1 MPKRLTLDQP
11 PKRTRYQARR
21 GRRGVRS
28 AALQARVAELEAQI
42 GTQRAFQAAAPSERL
57 NTLLAVSAAL
67 LVTHDIE
74 AIMSLIIQ
82 RAVQLFPGASGALL
96 FLAEEDSGDLKLR
109 AASSGP
115 PIGLTAHPGFGLAG
129 RAFLSPRAML
139 LVGPEFELA
148 LGELDSAKL
157 AWLEQILQPWPPVSA
172 LLAPLRSETQRL
184 GALVLYGG
192 THAHMFIPRDLP
204 FVQALADL
212 AAVAI
217 AETAERER
225 AQLLQ
230 RNLTQT
236 QSLHAETQARLDTA
250 QAQLLQSAKL
260 AAVGELAASVAHE
273 INNPLYAARNSLYLI
288 EQDLPPDAPQR
299 QFLEIAQ
306 GELGR
311 IARIIT
317 RMRDFYR
324 PTRAELEPT
333 TINDVLMATLDLVQT
348 HLRHGQV
355 GVTTDLAADLPQVIA
370 HTDQIRQVFLNL
382 MLNACDAMPNG
393 GTLRITS
400 HARSASAEQ
409 PAEIVVQIADTGVG
423 IAPEHHA
430 HLFEPF
436 YTTKAQGT
444 GLGLAIS
451 AHIIT
456 QHSGQI
462 DVASEVGVGTTFTV
476 RLPVTSNE

>member
-1 MPKRLTLDQP
+1 
-11 PKRTRYQARR
+11 
-21 GRRGVRS
+21 
-28 AALQARVAELEAQI
+28 
-42 GTQRAFQAAAPSERL
+42 
-57 NTLLAVSAAL
+57 
-67 LVTHDIE
+67 
-74 AIMSLIIQ
+74 
-82 RAVQLFPGASGALL
+82 
-96 FLAEEDSGDLKLR
+96 
-109 AASSGP
+109 
-115 PIGLTAHPGFGLAG
+115 
-129 RAFLSPRAML
+129 
-139 LVGPEFELA
+139 
-148 LGELDSAKL
+148 
-157 AWLEQILQPWPPVSA
+157 
-172 LLAPLRSETQRL
+172 
-184 GALVLYGG
+184 
-192 THAHMFIPRDLP
+192 
-204 FVQALADL
+204 
-212 AAVAI
+212 
-217 AETAERER
+217 
-225 AQLLQ
+225 
-230 RNLTQT
+230 
-236 QSLHAETQARLDTA
+236 
-250 QAQLLQSAKL
+250 
-260 AAVGELAASVAHE
+260 
-273 INNPLYAARNSLYLI
+273 LYAARNSLYLV
-288 EQDLPPDAPQR
+288 EQDLPPGAPQR

-355 GVTTDLAADLPQVIA
+355 GVTTDLAADLPQVTA

-393 GTLRITS
+393 GTLRLTS
-400 HARSASAEQ
+400 HARSAGADQ

-456 QHSGQI
+456 QHGGQI

-476 RLPVTSNE
+476 RLPMTSDPATPLLP

>member
-1 MPKRLTLDQP
+1 
-11 PKRTRYQARR
+11 
-21 GRRGVRS
+21 
-28 AALQARVAELEAQI
+28 
-42 GTQRAFQAAAPSERL
+42 
-57 NTLLAVSAAL
+57 
-67 LVTHDIE
+67 
-74 AIMSLIIQ
+74 
-82 RAVQLFPGASGALL
+82 
-96 FLAEEDSGDLKLR
+96 
-109 AASSGP
+109 
-115 PIGLTAHPGFGLAG
+115 
-129 RAFLSPRAML
+129 ML
-139 LVGPEFELA
+139 MVGPEFELA
-148 LGELDSAKL
+148 LEELDPTQV
-157 AWLEQILQPWPPVSA
+157 AWLEQQLQPWPPVSA
-172 LLAPLRSETQRL
+172 LLAPLRIETQRL

-212 AAVAI
+212 AGVAI
-217 AETAERER
+217 AETSQRER
-225 AQLLQ
+225 ARLLQ

-260 AAVGELAASVAHE
+260 AAVGELSASVAHE

-299 QFLEIAQ
+299 QFLELAQ

-324 PTRAELEPT
+324 PARVELEPT
-333 TINDVLMATLDLVQT
+333 TINDVLMATIELVQT
-348 HLRHGQV
+348 HLRHGHV
-355 GVTTDLAADLPQVIA
+355 DVATNLADDLPQLTA

-400 HARSASAEQ
+400 YARPAGADQ
-409 PAEIVVQIADTGVG
+409 PVGIVVQIADTGVG
-423 IAPEHHA
+423 IAPEHRA

-456 QHSGQI
+456 QHNGQI
-462 DVASEVGVGTTFTV
+462 AVDSEVGVGTTFTI
-476 RLPVTSNE
+476 RLPVLTLEQR